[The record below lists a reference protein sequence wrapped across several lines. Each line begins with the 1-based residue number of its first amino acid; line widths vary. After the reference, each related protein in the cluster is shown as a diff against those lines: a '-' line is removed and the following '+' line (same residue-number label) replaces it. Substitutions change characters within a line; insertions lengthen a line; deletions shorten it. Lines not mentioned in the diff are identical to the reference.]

1 MTSPKNLKSKA
12 QHVRATWAK
21 RCNIV
26 IFISSETNNDFPT
39 VGVNTTEGRGH
50 LTAKTMQSFKY
61 CWDNYRDQ
69 ADWFLK
75 ADDDTFVI
83 VENLRYLLSAYKR
96 TDPIFFGHK
105 FKTNVKQGYFSGG
118 GGYVLSHEAL
128 KRFAEKGLK
137 NATHCPPD
145 GGSEDVQMGK
155 CMEYLG
161 VVAGDSRDAMG
172 RSRFHCFTPHTHL
185 NGDYPAWYYNYD
197 AYGAKYGPGNISDY
211 AISFHYVDPKM
222 MYHIEFFTYHLRP
235 YGIIT
240 GSQDLNAKTSLKFD
254 NPIHET

>member
-1 MTSPKNLKSKA
+1 TSPQNLKSKA

-26 IFISSETNNDFPT
+26 IFISSETNKDFPT
-39 VGVNTTEGRGH
+39 VGVNTTEGREH

-61 CWDNYRDQ
+61 CWDNYKDQ

-96 TDPIFFGHK
+96 TDPIYFGHK
-105 FKTNVKQGYFSGG
+105 FKVIIKQGYFSGG

-128 KRFAEKGLK
+128 KRYAEKGVK
-137 NATHCPPD
+137 DPAHCHPD
-145 GGSEDVQMGK
+145 GGSEDVEMGR
-155 CMEYLG
+155 CMEHLG
-161 VVAGDSRDAMG
+161 VTAGDSRDALG
-172 RSRFHCFTPHTHL
+172 RSRFHCFNPPTHL
-185 NGDYPAWYYNYD
+185 DGGYPDWFLSYD
-197 AYGAKYGPGNISDY
+197 AHGAKGGPGNISDY

-222 MYHIEFFTYHLRP
+222 MYHLEFYTYHLRP

-240 GSQDLNAKTSLKFD
+240 GTQNLNAKPKV
-254 NPIHET
+254 